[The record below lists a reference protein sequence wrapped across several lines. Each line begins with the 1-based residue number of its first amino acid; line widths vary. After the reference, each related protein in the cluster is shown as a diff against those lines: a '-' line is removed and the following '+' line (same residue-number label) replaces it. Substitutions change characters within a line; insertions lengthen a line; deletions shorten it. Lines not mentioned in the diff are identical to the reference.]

1 MKEKELKIERGVLK
15 DTKEWLDLEILK
27 LENKSKD
34 LEDKLTTLK
43 KGGVVAN
50 SNDIKA
56 NSIRYEATK
65 RNISNFKEA
74 YNKPYFAKI
83 DFREYKK
90 EVEGFYIGK
99 FSIGDSDSGDQKVI
113 DWREPLADLYYS
125 GTQGWTEYRAP
136 VGLIEGELSLKR
148 KFRYKDNEIED
159 IFDEGINDIILKASG
174 GDDEN
179 ALVDEFLKITL
190 DESTG
195 SKLKDV
201 VATIQKEQNDI
212 IRAPKV
218 SPIIVQGSAGSGKTT
233 VALHRLA
240 YLLYRYNETLKGED
254 ILVIAPN
261 KVFLDYISD
270 VLPSLGAAEVKQK
283 TFEEIALEILKI
295 KGKVENKDKKLA
307 LVLEMDDEKEKT
319 YIKEVSRLKN
329 SLEFKIMLDRYI
341 KLIQIEQSKI
351 ESIFIDG
358 EELVDGKEI
367 RRLFLKDFI
376 HLPVN
381 KRKHEIKRYLNLRLK
396 TRIEYLIDK
405 IEGKYDNEIFK
416 IKRDSE
422 DTKDKEEIRKKIISL
437 YDERDAKKEII
448 KKNSKKVIEEYFKRW
463 ENLNA
468 RNIYL
473 RFFQDEDLFSIAT
486 DNRIPKRISD
496 YIKNKLKE
504 DIENGRVDSDDLAP
518 MIYLKFNLE
527 EIPENYRFSHVVV
540 DEAQDYGILQ
550 MHILRYL
557 AKKESLTIVGD
568 IGQGIYFYKGI
579 KDWKDV
585 IEKVFNNNCLY
596 TPLTQ
601 SYRSTVEII
610 EFANKVLKKQKNSL
624 TPAMSVL
631 RHGKNPEVKEF
642 KSNKDFLAEIELIV
656 KEVRE
661 NGKSSVAIIGR
672 TQKQCKKIYDY
683 IRKNSSYSWTLIKEG
698 DDIISMENIVIPS
711 YMTKGL
717 EFDCSIIYNC
727 NDENY
732 KEEEEDKKLLYVA
745 LTRALHYEYIFY
757 NGNLS
762 YLIDK

>member
-1 MKEKELKIERGVLK
+1 MKEKELKIEREVLK
-15 DTKEWLDLEILK
+15 DTKQWLDLEIKK
-27 LENKSKD
+27 LEDKTKD
-34 LEDKLTTLK
+34 LEEKLSRLK
-43 KGGVVAN
+43 KGGLLQN

-56 NSIRYEATK
+56 NSIRYEAAK
-65 RNISNFKEA
+65 KNISNFNEA
-74 YNKPYFAKI
+74 YDKPYFAKI

-90 EVEGFYIGK
+90 EKESFYIGK

-125 GTQGWTEYRAP
+125 GTQGWSEYRAP
-136 VGLIEGELSLKR
+136 IGVIEGELSLKR
-148 KFRYKDNEIED
+148 KFKYKDDEIED

-174 GDDEN
+174 EEGES
-179 ALVDEFLKITL
+179 ALVDEFLKLTL

-270 VLPSLGAAEVKQK
+270 VLPSLGASEVKQK

-295 KGKVENKDKKLA
+295 KGKLENKDKKLA
-307 LVLEMDDEKEKT
+307 SVLEIDDHKEKT
-319 YIKEVSRLKN
+319 YIKGASSLKN

-351 ESIFIDG
+351 SSIFIEE
-358 EELVDGKEI
+358 EELIEGKEI
-367 RRLFLKDFI
+367 RRLFLKDLI

-381 KRKHEIKRYLNLRLK
+381 KRKDEIKRYLNLRLK

-405 IEGKYDNEIFK
+405 IENRYDNEIFT
-416 IKRDSE
+416 IKRESEDSE
-422 DTKDKEEIRKKIISL
+422 LRREKIRKL
-437 YDERDAKKEII
+437 YDERDSKKEII
-448 KKNSKKVIEEYFKRW
+448 KKNSKKVIEEYFKAW
-463 ENLNA
+463 KSLDA
-468 RNIYL
+468 RSIYL

-486 DNRIPKRISD
+486 DDRIPKKLSN

-504 DIENGRVDSDDLAP
+504 DIEKGRVDSDDLAP
-518 MIYLKFNLE
+518 MLYLKFNLE
-527 EIPENYRFSHVVV
+527 EIPEKYRFSHVVV

-550 MHILRYL
+550 MHILKYL
-557 AKKESLTIVGD
+557 AKKDSLTIVGD

-585 IEKVFNNNCLY
+585 IEGVFKGNCLY

-610 EFANKVLKKQKNSL
+610 EFANEVLKKQKNSL
-624 TPAMSVL
+624 TPAMPVL
-631 RHGKNPEVKEF
+631 RHGKKPEIKEF
-642 KSNKDFLAEIELIV
+642 KNNKDFLAELEYIV
-656 KEVRE
+656 KEIRD
-661 NGKSSVAIIGR
+661 NGKSSVAVIGR
-672 TQKQCKKIYDY
+672 TQKECKKIYDY
-683 IRKNSSYSWTLIKEG
+683 MRKNSVYSWTHVKEG

-732 KEEEEDKKLLYVA
+732 KEDEEDKKLLYVA